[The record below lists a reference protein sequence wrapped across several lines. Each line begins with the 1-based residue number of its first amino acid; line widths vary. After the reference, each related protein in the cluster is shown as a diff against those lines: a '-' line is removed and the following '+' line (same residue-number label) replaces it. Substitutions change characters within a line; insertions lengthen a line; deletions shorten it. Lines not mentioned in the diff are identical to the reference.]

1 MNRYVVEFTGTFFL
15 VLTIGSVVIEPGA
28 GLFAP
33 VAIGV
38 VLAAMIYAGGHIS
51 GAHYN
56 PAVTVAVWMR
66 GKIGSGEIVPYMVAQ
81 TAGGVIGAAAA
92 LFLKGNPEL
101 SPMDVPLVP
110 ALAAELLFTFALC
123 FVILE
128 VATSKRTEGNSYYGL
143 AIGFTVMA
151 GAYAVG
157 GVSGGV
163 FNPAVAAGITVVGLS
178 APAGIWIY
186 LVSNFAGGILAA
198 AVFRFLNPDE
208 F

>member
-33 VAIGV
+33 VAIGA

-178 APAGIWIY
+178 APAGIWVY

>member
-33 VAIGV
+33 VAIGA

-81 TAGGVIGAAAA
+81 TAGGVIGAAAS

-110 ALAAELLFTFALC
+110 ALLAELLFTFALC

-178 APAGIWIY
+178 APAGIWVY

>member
-1 MNRYVVEFTGTFFL
+1 MNRYAVEFIGTFFL
-15 VLTIGSVVIEPGA
+15 VFTIGSVVVEPGA

-38 VLAAMIYAGGHIS
+38 ALAAMIYAGGHIS

-66 GKIGSGEIVPYMVAQ
+66 GKIGSGEIAPYMAAQ
-81 TAGGVIGAAAA
+81 TAGGVLGAAAA

-101 SPMDVPLVP
+101 SPMETSLVP
-110 ALAAELLFTFALC
+110 ALVAELLFTFALC

-128 VATSKRTEGNSYYGL
+128 VATSKKTEGNSYYGL

-163 FNPAVAAGITVVGLS
+163 FNPAVAAGITVMGLC
-178 APAGIWIY
+178 APAGIWVY

-198 AVFRFLNPDE
+198 AVFRFLHPDE